1 MSAGIAKALLTS
13 LRPRQ
18 WTKNLLLFAGLVF
31 SQSAAEP
38 ASAWR
43 AVLGF
48 LVFCLLSGAV
58 YLFNDCI
65 DAPRDRRHPLKR
77 HRPIAAGLLPVV
89 TAQRW
94 ALGLGIAALSVSW
107 LLGRGFG
114 FTATAFAVLN
124 LAYSLG
130 LKQIVIADVVGIA
143 VGFVLRAVASVE
155 VLRPVRGAV
164 PLSSW
169 LILCTFLLALFLGF
183 AKRRA
188 EYVQEAS
195 TNHAARPSLR
205 HYGRRMLDVLV
216 VASFVATLASYVL
229 YTLATGTV
237 AQFGT
242 SKLLFTAPFVAAGL
256 GRYLVLVFKDDRG
269 GRPHEI
275 LLTDPAIQIAVL
287 GWITSVCLIIGLHR

>member
-1 MSAGIAKALLTS
+1 VNAGLATSLLVS

-31 SQSAAEP
+31 SQSAADLP
-38 ASAWR
+38 SIARAAS
-43 AVLGF
+43 GC

-65 DAPRDRRHPLKR
+65 DAPQDRRHPLKR
-77 HRPIAAGLLPVV
+77 QRPIAAGRLPVAV
-89 TAQRW
+89 AKRW
-94 ALGLGIAALSVSW
+94 ALGLALAALAASW
-107 LLGRGFG
+107 LLGVGFG
-114 FTATAFAVLN
+114 ATASAFAVLN
-124 LAYSLG
+124 LGYSLG
-130 LKQIVIADVVGIA
+130 LKRIVILDVVGIA
-143 VGFVLRAVASVE
+143 VSFVLRAVASVE
-155 VLRPVRGAV
+155 VLRPVQGAV
-164 PLSSW
+164 PLSPW

-195 TNHAARPSLR
+195 ANHATRPSLR
-205 HYGRRMLDVLV
+205 HYGRRLLDVLV
-216 VASFVATLASYVL
+216 LSTFAATLTAYVL
-229 YTLATGTV
+229 YTLAAGTV

-242 SKLLFTAPFVAAGL
+242 TRLLFTAPFVAAGL

-275 LLTDPAIQIAVL
+275 LLTDPAIQVAVL
-287 GWITSVCLIIGLHR
+287 GWITCVCLIIGLHR

>member
-1 MSAGIAKALLTS
+1 MSAGFAAALLTS

-38 ASAWR
+38 SSVVR
-43 AVLGF
+43 ACLGF

-58 YLFNDCI
+58 YLFNDCV
-65 DAPRDRRHPLKR
+65 DAPQDRRHPLKR
-77 HRPIAAGLLPVV
+77 HRPIAAGRLPVA
-89 TAQRW
+89 TARRW
-94 ALGLGIAALSVSW
+94 ALGLGIVALAVSW

-114 FTATAFAVLN
+114 ATATAFAALN

-130 LKQIVIADVVGIA
+130 LKRLVIVDVVGIA

-155 VLRPVRGAV
+155 VLRPVRGTV
-164 PLSSW
+164 PLSPW

-188 EYVQEAS
+188 EYVQEAAS
-195 TNHAARPSLR
+195 NHAARPSLR
-205 HYGRRMLDVLV
+205 RYGRRMLDVLV
-216 VASFVATLASYVL
+216 VGTFVATLGAYVL

-242 SKLLFTAPFVAAGL
+242 YKLLFTAPFVAAGL

-275 LLTDPAIQIAVL
+275 LLTDPAIQVAVL
-287 GWITSVCLIIGLHR
+287 GWITTVCLIIGLHR

>member
-1 MSAGIAKALLTS
+1 MSAGVAAALLTS

-38 ASAWR
+38 SSVVR
-43 AVLGF
+43 ACLGF

-58 YLFNDCI
+58 YLFNDCV
-65 DAPRDRRHPLKR
+65 DAPQDRRHPLKR
-77 HRPIAAGLLPVV
+77 HRPIAAGRLPVA
-89 TAQRW
+89 TARRW
-94 ALGLGIAALSVSW
+94 ALGLGIVALAVSW

-114 FTATAFAVLN
+114 ATATAFAALN

-130 LKQIVIADVVGIA
+130 LKRIVIVDVVGIA

-155 VLRPVRGAV
+155 VLRPVRGTV
-164 PLSSW
+164 PLSPW

-195 TNHAARPSLR
+195 SNHAARPSLR

-216 VASFVATLASYVL
+216 VGTFVATLGAYVL

-237 AQFGT
+237 VQFGT
-242 SKLLFTAPFVAAGL
+242 YKLLFTAPFVAVGL

-275 LLTDPAIQIAVL
+275 LLTDPAIQVAVL
-287 GWITSVCLIIGLHR
+287 GWITTVCLIIGLHR

>member
-1 MSAGIAKALLTS
+1 MSAGIARALLIS

-31 SQSAAEP
+31 SQSADEP
-38 ASAWR
+38 APVAR

-77 HRPIAAGLLPVV
+77 YRPIAAGRLPVAV
-89 TAQRW
+89 ARRW
-94 ALGLGIAALSVSW
+94 ALALGCVALGAGW

-114 FTATAFAVLN
+114 ATATAFAALN

-130 LKQIVIADVVGIA
+130 LKRVVILDVVGIA

-164 PLSSW
+164 PLSPW

-195 TNHAARPSLR
+195 GNHESRPSLR
-205 HYGRRMLDVLV
+205 RYGRRTLDALV
-216 VASFVATLASYVL
+216 GVSFVATLAAYVL

-242 SKLLFTAPFVAAGL
+242 YKLLFTAPFVAAGL

>member
-1 MSAGIAKALLTS
+1 VSAGIAGQLLVS

-31 SQSAAEP
+31 SQSADEP
-38 ASAWR
+38 ASVGR

-58 YLFNDCI
+58 YLFNDCV

-77 HRPIAAGLLPVV
+77 HRPIAAGRLPVGV
-89 TAQRW
+89 ARRW
-94 ALGLGIAALSVSW
+94 ALGLGLAALGAGW

-114 FTATAFAVLN
+114 LTATAFAALN

-130 LKQIVIADVVGIA
+130 LKRIVIADVVGIA

-164 PLSSW
+164 PLSPW

-195 TNHAARPSLR
+195 SNHETRPSLR
-205 HYGRRMLDVLV
+205 RYDRRLLDVLV
-216 VASFVATLASYVL
+216 GVTFVATLAAYVL

-237 AQFGT
+237 VQFGT
-242 SKLLFTAPFVAAGL
+242 TKLLFTTPFVAAGL
-256 GRYLVLVFKDDRG
+256 ARYLVLVFKDDRG